1 MSKSSGLLG
10 VIDFNGCRVTQV
22 LTGQTLSSKKSVRD
36 EFGTLSS
43 GLGVI
48 PLLSTRYVFRGTIDS
63 LNCRGKIN
71 GVGAKHRIFHMT
83 RYDNLIKP
91 YSVI

>member
-10 VIDFNGCRVTQV
+10 VIDFNGYPVTQV
-22 LTGQTLSSKKSVRD
+22 LTRQTLSLKKGVRN

-43 GLGVI
+43 ELRVI

-63 LNCRGKIN
+63 LDCRGKIN
-71 GVGAKHRIFHMT
+71 GVGAKHPIFHMT
-83 RYDNLIKP
+83 RYGISIKP